1 MNYKVHFS
9 LMNKTLEKEEVKSK
23 SCRLSRTLANLLA
36 EEDTTIKGE
45 EEILLEGVEEG
56 DHL

>member
-1 MNYKVHFS
+1 
-9 LMNKTLEKEEVKSK
+9 MNKTLEKEEVKSK
-23 SCRLSRTLANLLA
+23 SCRLNRTLANLLA